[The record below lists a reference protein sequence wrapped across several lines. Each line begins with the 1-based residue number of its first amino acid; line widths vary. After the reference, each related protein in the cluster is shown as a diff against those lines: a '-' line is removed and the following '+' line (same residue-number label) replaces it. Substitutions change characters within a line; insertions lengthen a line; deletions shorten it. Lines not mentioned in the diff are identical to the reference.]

1 MLIETEMGE
10 SMYDVIWRTG
20 CTFTI
25 LVLLVLLG
33 SGRPL
38 ETPNAVPTPSSGG
51 EGTRSAIYE
60 AGAAAQGAAFTA
72 PAGHEEE
79 SGPCA
84 LKETRQPA
92 ARAGH
97 PARQP
102 AGRAEICR

>member
-38 ETPNAVPTPSSGG
+38 ETPKAVPTASPGG
-51 EGTRSAIYE
+51 EGTRTAIYD
-60 AGAAAQGAAFTA
+60 ADAAAPGAASATL
-72 PAGHEEE
+72 AGHEEQ
-79 SGPCA
+79 SGA
-84 LKETRQPA
+84 GAVKETRQPA

-97 PARQP
+97 PTRQP